1 MLSSSLAWLVRAT
14 SVLLERGD
22 PLAPA
27 HHLGETTSGPAPE
40 VGCLDQQTVPHTHTP
55 RQRLERQTKAAPAPP
70 SRVSGPQAPKAAPCS
85 SPPVGPLSGAPFP
98 RCCCVSLPPV
108 GQEQPQLRSQRP
120 CPDGTRAV
128 TAGAASGPCS
138 VRTTGPG
145 FAGGTPDRLLT
156 QPAASCVTRG

>member
-55 RQRLERQTKAAPAPP
+55 WQRLERQTKAAPAPP
-70 SRVSGPQAPKAAPCS
+70 SRVSGPQAPLLHAAGSLSRLSAKNSVS
-85 SPPVGPLSGAPFP
+85 SALSDPVLM
-98 RCCCVSLPPV
+98 
-108 GQEQPQLRSQRP
+108 
-120 CPDGTRAV
+120 
-128 TAGAASGPCS
+128 
-138 VRTTGPG
+138 
-145 FAGGTPDRLLT
+145 AGGL
-156 QPAASCVTRG
+156 

>member
-27 HHLGETTSGPAPE
+27 HHLGATTSGPAPE
-40 VGCLDQQTVPHTHTP
+40 VGCLDQQTGPHPHTG
-55 RQRLERQTKAAPAPP
+55 RQRQERRRKAAPAPP
-70 SRVSGPQAPKAAPCS
+70 SRVSGPHAPLLHAAGS
-85 SPPVGPLSGAPFP
+85 LSRLSAKN
-98 RCCCVSLPPV
+98 S
-108 GQEQPQLRSQRP
+108 QLRSQRP

-128 TAGAASGPCS
+128 TTGAANGPCS

-145 FAGGTPDRLLT
+145 FAGGTPDRLLK
-156 QPAASCVTRG
+156 QPARLRV